1 MDKILELNEL
11 KSKKNEIIENLKKY
25 YDEIYELNCGIKKI
39 TYDFPENYRGRQ
51 FKIINNEKVTTYG
64 KMSLKKVDLYDCEI
78 FAYQVKR
85 NGTYY
90 TNPEIVILSENMK
103 LEWI

>member
-1 MDKILELNEL
+1 MDQIFKLSELEIE
-11 KSKKNEIIENLKKY
+11 KNEIIEKLQKY
-25 YDEIYELNCGIKKI
+25 YNEVYELNCNIKKI
-39 TYDFPENYRGRQ
+39 TYNFPDNYRGRQ
-51 FKIINNEKVTTYG
+51 FRIINNEKVSTYG
-64 KMSLKKVDLYDCEI
+64 KMSLKKTNLYDCDI

-90 TNPEIVILSENMK
+90 TNPEIVTLTENMK